1 MYKIDKIFENV
12 EEYVRGLSDREFVDS
27 LIDFLV
33 VQDSSSNNNIDPED
47 NALLYDGELFDSL
60 VEGYNRMKN

>member
-1 MYKIDKIFENV
+1 MYKIDKIVENV

-47 NALLYDGELFDSL
+47 NALLYDGELFDSF
-60 VEGYNRMKN
+60 VEGYNRMEN